1 MPFALKKQKS
11 VLEHLNTR
19 AEKHGDQNMLAIDIK
34 IVADV
39 PNTFL
44 NQLDKDL
51 RASLYKA
58 EDPQETLLPDSEH
71 MPVLRYPSMAPFKYD
86 VSMVKAKL
94 TLHGAKKENDMVLE
108 VKIKEIK
115 LDCKHGG
122 TVELTFSAA
131 TLPEAE
137 QVGTLS
143 GLLKQ
148 DINVSLSG
156 GKVAEDTKKEPPAD
170 GKKAEGDGEG
180 QLSLH

>member
-1 MPFALKKQKS
+1 MPFALKKQKA

-19 AEKHGDQNMLAIDIK
+19 AEKHGDKNMLAVDIK

-44 NQLDKDL
+44 NQLDVDL
-51 RASLYKA
+51 RASLYKS
-58 EDPQETLLPDSEH
+58 EDPNETLVPDSKH
-71 MPVLRYPSMAPFKYD
+71 MPVLRYPSMAAFKYE

-94 TLHGAKKENDMVLE
+94 TIHGAKKETDISFE
-108 VKIKEIK
+108 VKISDIK

-137 QVGTLS
+137 QVGQLS
-143 GLLKQ
+143 GMLKQ
-148 DINVSLSG
+148 DVRVSVTG
-156 GKVAEDTKKEPPAD
+156 GQVAEDDQQASKTEQ
-170 GKKAEGDGEG
+170 AEGEQADFIK
-180 QLSLH
+180 LL

>member
-1 MPFALKKQKS
+1 MPFALKKQKA

-44 NQLDKDL
+44 NQLDPTL

-58 EDPQETLLPDSEH
+58 EGDQASLIEDAEH
-71 MPVLRYPSMAPFKYD
+71 MPVLRYEYMSAFKYT

-94 TLHGAKKENDMVLE
+94 TIHGAKKENDITFE
-108 VKIKEIK
+108 VKINGIK

-137 QVGTLS
+137 DVGTLS

-148 DINVSLSG
+148 DVRVTVSG
-156 GKVAEDTKKEPPAD
+156 GQVADSEQPPSDPPAV
-170 GKKAEGDGEG
+170 GDQA
-180 QLSLH
+180 QLH

>member
-1 MPFALKKQKS
+1 MPFALKKQKA

-19 AEKHGDQNMLAIDIK
+19 AEKHGDQNMLAVDIK

-44 NQLDKDL
+44 SQLDPDL
-51 RASLYKA
+51 KASLYKGE
-58 EDPQETLLPDSEH
+58 EDAAQASLVEDAGH
-71 MPVLRYPSMAPFKYD
+71 MPVLRYPSMAAFKYQ

-94 TLHGAKKENDMVLE
+94 TIHGAKKEQDLVFE
-108 VKIKEIK
+108 VKISDIK

-137 QVGTLS
+137 QVGQLS
-143 GLLKQ
+143 GMLKQ
-148 DINVSLSG
+148 DVRVSVSG
-156 GKVAEDTKKEPPAD
+156 GQVADEVPAEPPA
-170 GKKAEGDGEG
+170 ASEPE
-180 QLSLH
+180 QAALH

>member
-44 NQLDKDL
+44 NQLDPDL
-51 RASLYKA
+51 KASLYKA
-58 EDPQETLLPDSEH
+58 EDAQASLVEDAGH
-71 MPVLRYPSMAPFKYD
+71 MPVLRFPSMAPFKYQ

-94 TLHGAKKENDMVLE
+94 TIHGAKKENDITFE
-108 VKIKEIK
+108 VKITDIK

-137 QVGTLS
+137 EVGTLS
-143 GLLKQ
+143 GMLKQ
-148 DINVSLSG
+148 DVKVSVSG
-156 GKVAEDTKKEPPAD
+156 GQVADDTQPDAPAD
-170 GKKAEGDGEG
+170 GEPGE
-180 QLSLH
+180 QAALH